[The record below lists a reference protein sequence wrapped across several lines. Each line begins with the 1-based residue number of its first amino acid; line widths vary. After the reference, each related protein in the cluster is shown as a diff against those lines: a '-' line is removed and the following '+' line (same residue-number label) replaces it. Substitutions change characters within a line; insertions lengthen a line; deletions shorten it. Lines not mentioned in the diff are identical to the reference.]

1 MTVGNAQERPCPYVG
16 PRAFTAGEPLY
27 GRDAELQ
34 DLLDLV
40 IAERVVVLHSPSGA
54 GKSSLL
60 QAGLVPR
67 LLAEGFE
74 VGPVMRVGLEPP
86 AGAPADANRYTLSA
100 LLSLGEEADMQVP
113 VEALARQT
121 IGEYL
126 ERRRAPGASP
136 RVLIFDQ
143 FEEVLTVA
151 PADHEG
157 KLGFFAQLGAAL
169 LQRDVWAVLA
179 LREDHLAALEPY
191 RRLLPTRMRTTYR
204 LDLLTAEAALLAIQ
218 APARAAGVVFT
229 DQAAR
234 KLVDDLRLVKVMRPG
249 AAPEMTPGRHVEPVQ
264 LQVVC
269 RRLWERLPADDT
281 TIDLDDLAALGD
293 VDQALADYCDAAIA
307 PAARAGAPERL
318 LRGWLQRN
326 LVTEAGLRTQVL
338 LGSRVSAEIDEAS
351 LTALIDAHLL
361 RAEQRR
367 GVHWIE
373 LAHDRLVAPLLRSN
387 QRWFEAHLSLLQR
400 QAEIWDRNG
409 RLPQLLLADP
419 SVIAEPGLTPVERE
433 YLEQSRLHHAR
444 ERRERLQRWAIVGLL
459 IALLAATAIGFG
471 MRSRYSRL
479 AQDDA
484 ERAQD
489 VAERA
494 AEVALARQLAAQS
507 ALQPVA
513 RASTAALLAAAA
525 SRIGEEA
532 ERGTRLLELWARFPL
547 LREVIV
553 TEGSMTPWA
562 VDPGGR
568 IAAAIDEREGLHFWD
583 LQTHARLGPHA
594 PTRARGVA
602 ISPTRPLAV
611 ASDPEGAGLT
621 LWDLATMRSAG
632 TLMHGPG
639 FGGAVVDIEFSGEG
653 SRFATLSST
662 GIAAVWE
669 PSGASFTVTYPNG
682 SEPVTSVAMHPDGE
696 HMAVGYSDGRIEY
709 GAVHG
714 EGTGTAQLR
723 GTPIAGLRFDP
734 AGARLFAVDSLGYVE
749 LRIGAAGELERLRA
763 GRIGGARFLDAS
775 DDLRSF
781 LLRHCSPD
789 CERAEAL
796 LWDVVRERPRAV
808 LDIGDSLGP
817 EPILIG
823 ASGMLLTGHAD
834 GTLRVSD
841 PRRRPLLSA
850 HARGVAAVVLGGDGR
865 TVFTGGC
872 ATAEAAACGGEIQRW
887 DPSTGEPMGAPLHGH
902 RGGVRALALLDEDR
916 RLVSVDEAGEVLL
929 WTLATGEATALRG
942 LPASGLAPALA
953 VDAAGKVIAVVAD
966 QAAIHRIDVL
976 AGTELASVP
985 ASGVV
990 ALAQTRDGG
999 QLAAA
1004 LCEGE
1009 GCEVVLWDPRGGEP
1023 RRLMAPQVTR
1033 LAFAPGGERL
1043 AAADASG
1050 GVRVWSLPGGEV
1062 IELRPEVAG
1071 PPAADLQVSDDAAWV
1086 ATIACADAACSSGAS
1101 VLHLWSAITG
1111 LEPGTPLIGHSRFV
1125 PVLDDLDA
1133 ATRARRVLAF
1143 GTGAATL
1150 VSGSLDG
1157 ALVWPLGPAALQ
1169 EQVCTLAGR
1178 SFTASEWS
1186 RFVGAGRAYEATC
1199 EPAR

>member
-1 MTVGNAQERPCPYVG
+1 MAADVQGRPCPYVG
-16 PRAFTAGEPLY
+16 PRSFAAGEPLY

-67 LLAEGFE
+67 LRAEGFE
-74 VGPVMRVGLEPP
+74 VRPVVRVGLEPP
-86 AGAPADANRYTLSA
+86 AGAPADTNRYTLSA
-100 LLSLGEEADMQVP
+100 LLSLGEGVPADMQVP

-121 IGEYL
+121 LGEYL
-126 ERRRAPGASP
+126 ERRPAPGSTAQ
-136 RVLIFDQ
+136 VLIFDQ

-157 KLGFFAQLGAAL
+157 KLAFFAQLGAAL
-169 LQRDVWAVLA
+169 QQRDVWAVLA
-179 LREDHLAALEPY
+179 IREDHLAALEPY

-204 LDLLTAEAALLAIQ
+204 LDLLTAEAALVAIQ
-218 APARAAGVVFT
+218 APARAAGVEFT
-229 DQAAR
+229 DRAAR
-234 KLVDDLRLVKVMRPG
+234 KLVDDLRLVKVVRPG
-249 AAPEMTPGRHVEPVQ
+249 AAPEMAPGRHVEPVQ

-269 RRLWERLPADDT
+269 RRLWERLPADDA

-293 VDQALADYCDAAIA
+293 VDQALAEYCDAAIA

-338 LGSRVSAEIDEAS
+338 LGSRQTAEIDERALAS
-351 LTALIDAHLL
+351 LIDAHML

-373 LAHDRLVAPLLRSN
+373 LAHDRLVAPLVRSN
-387 QRWFEAHLSLLQR
+387 QRWFETHLSLLQR
-400 QAEIWDRNG
+400 QAEMWDSHG
-409 RLPQLLLADP
+409 RMPQLLLADP
-419 SVIAEPGLTPVERE
+419 ALMAEPGLTPVERE

-444 ERRERLQRWAIVGLL
+444 ERRERRQRWTIVGLL
-459 IALLAATAIGFG
+459 LALLVAAAIVFG
-471 MRSRYSRL
+471 MGSRYNRR
-479 AQDDA
+479 AKEVA
-484 ERAQD
+484 ERAKD

-513 RASTAALLAAAA
+513 RAETAALLAAAA
-525 SRIGEEA
+525 SRIGGEA

-547 LREVIV
+547 LRAVIV

-562 VDPGGR
+562 VDPAGR

-583 LQTHARLGPHA
+583 LQTHARLGPHE
-594 PTRARGVA
+594 PTRTSGVA
-602 ISPTRPLAV
+602 ISPTGPLAV
-611 ASDPEGAGLT
+611 ASDPASAELT
-621 LWDLATMRSAG
+621 LWDLTTMRSVG
-632 TLMHGPG
+632 TLAHGQG
-639 FGGAVVDIEFSGEG
+639 FGGTVVDIEFSRDGG
-653 SRFATLSST
+653 RFATLSST

-669 PSGASFTVTYPNG
+669 PSGASFTVGYPNG
-682 SEPVTSVAMHPDGE
+682 SEPVTSLALHPDGA

-709 GAVHG
+709 GAIHG
-714 EGTGTAQLR
+714 EGSGTAQLR
-723 GTPIAGLRFDP
+723 GTPITELRFDP
-734 AGARLFAVDSLGYVE
+734 AGARLFAVDSGAYVE
-749 LRIGAAGELERLRA
+749 LRIGPAGELEPLRS
-763 GRIGGARFLDAS
+763 GQLGGARFLDAS
-775 DDLRSF
+775 DDLGTF

-789 CERAEAL
+789 CARAEAL
-796 LWDVVRERPRAV
+796 LWDVARERPRAV

-817 EPILIG
+817 APILIG
-823 ASGMLLTGHAD
+823 ARGQLLTGHTD
-834 GTLRVSD
+834 GTLRVWE

-850 HARGVAAVVLGGDGR
+850 HARGVAALVLGGEGR
-865 TVFTGGC
+865 TVITGGC
-872 ATAEAAACGGEIQRW
+872 ATADAAACGGEIQRW
-887 DPSTGEPMGAPLHGH
+887 DPATGEPVGAPLRGH
-902 RGGVRALALLDEDR
+902 RGGVRALALLEGER
-916 RLVSVDEAGEVLL
+916 RLVSVDEAGEVLV
-929 WTLATGEATALRG
+929 WALATGEATALRA

-953 VDAAGKVIAVVAD
+953 VDAAGKVIAAVAGET
-966 QAAIHRIDVL
+966 AIHRIDVL
-976 AGTELASVP
+976 AGTELASLP

-1004 LCEGE
+1004 LCGGE
-1009 GCEVVLWDPRGGEP
+1009 GCEVRLWEGGEM
-1023 RRLMAPQVTR
+1023 RRLLAPSVTR

-1050 GVRVWSLPGGEV
+1050 GVRVWSLPGGAV
-1062 IELRPEVAG
+1062 MDLRPEVAG
-1071 PPAADLQVSDDAAWV
+1071 PPAADLRVSDDAAWV

-1101 VLHLWSAITG
+1101 VLHLWSTITG
-1111 LEPGTPLIGHSRFV
+1111 REPGAPLVGHSRFV
-1125 PVLDDLDA
+1125 PAPDELDA
-1133 ATRARRVLAF
+1133 ATRAGRVLAF
-1143 GTGAATL
+1143 GTGGATL

-1157 ALVWPLGPAALQ
+1157 ALVWPIGPAALL
-1169 EQVCTLAGR
+1169 EQVCALAGR
-1178 SFTASEWS
+1178 SFTAAEWA
-1186 RFVGAGRAYEATC
+1186 RFVGDARAYEATC